1 MQERRD
7 QIIERASAVVYRQGF
22 GATTI
27 ADVLSAA
34 AVGKG
39 NFYHYFKGKEDLGL
53 AIIDS
58 LGRAAAGTDLDE
70 IFSTM
75 KPPLRRL
82 SDYLSIV
89 SKSRRT
95 DYSGDPLCT
104 LASELGALPPYAE
117 HIRAAMT
124 SLLDR
129 LEALIAEFA
138 LETRASIDSR
148 IVSRAVLA
156 QIHGLCIQ
164 YKVDRDVEAFE
175 AGLTAVPTLLAG
187 AIGAATRATAQA
199 SPTDPAHSE
208 RARASG

>member
-1 MQERRD
+1 MQDRRD

-58 LGRAAAGTDLDE
+58 LGRAASGTDLDE

-117 HIRAAMT
+117 HIRAAMA

-129 LEALIAEFA
+129 IEALIAEFA
-138 LETRASIDSR
+138 LETRASIDAR
-148 IVSRAVLA
+148 TVSRAVIA

-164 YKVDRDVEAFE
+164 YKVDRDVEAFD
-175 AGLTAVPTLLAG
+175 AGIAAVPALLTG
-187 AIGAATRATAQA
+187 AIGSPA
-199 SPTDPAHSE
+199 SANAPPSPSAPVPGG
-208 RARASG
+208 RARTSR